1 MFHVKSVVVRR
12 ENLNEQASA
21 SLQDLI
27 MSNIFYA
34 DKDAQLK
41 RRTIYLFLLSRLE
54 TMIANAVL

>member
-12 ENLNEQASA
+12 ENPNEQASA

-41 RRTIYLFLLSRLE
+41 RRTIYLFYYRD
-54 TMIANAVL
+54 